1 MPQCLYHF
9 NRSIDVLYFRR
20 VVAIAQFQ
28 NASEN
33 RHFGGI
39 EQRHRRLRF
48 SCEQSL
54 DKRSVPGGEVKLAI
68 DSAVFL
74 RW

>member
-9 NRSIDVLYFRR
+9 NRSIDVLSFRR

-39 EQRHRRLRF
+39 
-48 SCEQSL
+48 
-54 DKRSVPGGEVKLAI
+54 K
-68 DSAVFL
+68 
-74 RW
+74 